1 MDICFQWKGFM
12 TGSQKQTT
20 LKNDILYSQ
29 EHKLQL
35 N

>member
-1 MDICFQWKGFM
+1 MGIGFHWKGFM

-29 EHKLQL
+29 EHKLHL